1 MSNIDRLRVGGTD
14 YDIQS
19 VVKVYNTIAD
29 MNADIANIPNGA
41 TVFVKE
47 NSPSGLEGDDELDPT
62 SSNWVKNSALAEAVV
77 TFGDGSSTPS
87 IPDSELRHSDMSN
100 TQVNDVNKV
109 PTSALLYQMN
119 SDLASVLPSYVEA
132 SGTTYSAL
140 FNAIGLLID
149 MSKMTPKASLVV
161 ADGGNFNTVTV
172 YNCIGYTTRYA
183 IFQGTSISN
192 DWTSYYI
199 NRILVDKQ
207 GTSSLYINA
216 KTTTAGA
223 VTISDYSST
232 ALSANSKGRLY
243 YN

>member
-19 VVKVYNTIAD
+19 VVKVYDTIAD

-62 SSNWVKNSALAEAVV
+62 SSNWVKNSALAEVVV
-77 TFGDGSSTPS
+77 TVEDGSSTPS

-119 SDLASVLPSYVEA
+119 SDLTNIITLKTKTESLTTSNYGWLLFPYDKIILGASYIPSGSNYN
-132 SGTTYSAL
+132 S
-140 FNAIGLLID
+140 
-149 MSKMTPKASLVV
+149 VV
-161 ADGGNFNTVTV
+161 IIPDKDANRFIARG
-172 YNCIGYTTRYA
+172 
-183 IFQGTSISN
+183 
-192 DWTSYYI
+192 YI
-199 NRILVDKQ
+199 NISSG
-207 GTSSLYINA
+207 GTY
-216 KTTTAGA
+216 TAF
-223 VTISDYSST
+223 SNST
-232 ALSANSKGRLY
+232 A
-243 YN
+243 YNITYAYIDR

>member
-62 SSNWVKNSALAEAVV
+62 SSNWVKNYALAEVVV
-77 TFGDGSSTPS
+77 TVEDGSSTPS

-119 SDLASVLPSYVEA
+119 SELAAQQNFYNTVKIGTYNGRDVMRGRVSW
-132 SGTTYSAL
+132 SGTYTANTELAL
-140 FNAIGLLID
+140 TQSLGNISILRLNGIAVQSDGSRVEVNHYYGDTNPASWSCAWQGSNNA
-149 MSKMTPKASLVV
+149 
-161 ADGGNFNTVTV
+161 
-172 YNCIGYTTRYA
+172 
-183 IFQGTSISN
+183 
-192 DWTSYYI
+192 
-199 NRILVDKQ
+199 
-207 GTSSLYINA
+207 
-216 KTTTAGA
+216 
-223 VTISDYSST
+223 
-232 ALSANSKGRLY
+232 LY
-243 YN
+243 YRGSVVITRIDIILEYLAAT

>member
-62 SSNWVKNSALAEAVV
+62 SSNWVKNSALAEVVV
-77 TFGDGSSTPS
+77 TVEDGSSTPS

-119 SDLASVLPSYVEA
+119 SDLSNINRVVLTS
-132 SGTTYSAL
+132 SGSDYTIYSNQNYPEPYYLKRAGFCFVSL
-140 FNAIGLLID
+140 CFTCV
-149 MSKMTPKASLVV
+149 TPKSNWTQICTLPTA
-161 ADGGNFNTVTV
+161 AA
-172 YNCIGYTTRYA
+172 YNMIMIPSA
-183 IFQGTSISN
+183 VSIDDGTSIPLLF
-192 DWTSYYI
+192 I
-199 NRILVDKQ
+199 GDKLYVKS
-207 GTSSLYINA
+207 GTASKVY
-216 KTTTAGA
+216 A
-223 VTISDYSST
+223 VSFVYPSD
-232 ALSANSKGRLY
+232 
-243 YN
+243 